1 MKTYVQKYMDF
12 INEAYIDQS
21 GELQDLDLNDVS
33 VMEAMSNLV
42 NYLEDNGATALTL
55 EADGPIAK
63 VTFKYAFR
71 RLVIEL
77 DLDQDITTL
86 FEARRE
92 AEPLVLL
99 QLASDSF
106 FDLLA
111 VKGLDKIIIS
121 SI

>member
-1 MKTYVQKYMDF
+1 MKTYVQKYRDF
-12 INEAYIDQS
+12 INEAYIDQT
-21 GELQDLDLNDVS
+21 GELQDLDLNDMS

-42 NYLEDNGATALTL
+42 NYLEDNGATSLTL

-63 VTFKYAFR
+63 VTFRYAFR

-86 FEARRE
+86 FEARRD

-111 VKGLDKIIIS
+111 VKGLDKIISYRI
-121 SI
+121 

>member
-1 MKTYVQKYMDF
+1 MKVYVKGFSRF
-12 INEAYIDQS
+12 INEAYIDPA
-21 GELQDLDLNDVS
+21 GELQDLDLNDIS

-106 FDLLA
+106 FVLLA
-111 VKGLDKIIIS
+111 VKGLDKIIS
-121 SI
+121 SRI

>member
-1 MKTYVQKYMDF
+1 MKIYVQKYRDF

-21 GELQDLDLNDVS
+21 GELQDLDLNDIS

-42 NYLEDNGATALTL
+42 NYLEDNGATSLTL

-63 VTFKYAFR
+63 VTFRYAFR

-111 VKGLDKIIIS
+111 VKGLDKIIS
-121 SI
+121 SRI

>member
-1 MKTYVQKYMDF
+1 MKTYVQKYRDF
-12 INEAYIDQS
+12 INEAYIDQA
-21 GELQDLDLNDVS
+21 GELQDLDLNDIS

-111 VKGLDKIIIS
+111 VKGLDKIIS
-121 SI
+121 SRI

>member
-1 MKTYVQKYMDF
+1 MKTYVQKYRDF

-21 GELQDLDLNDVS
+21 GELQDLDLNDIS

-42 NYLEDNGATALTL
+42 NYLEDNGATSLTL

-63 VTFKYAFR
+63 VTFRYAFR

-111 VKGLDKIIIS
+111 VKGLDKIIS
-121 SI
+121 SRI